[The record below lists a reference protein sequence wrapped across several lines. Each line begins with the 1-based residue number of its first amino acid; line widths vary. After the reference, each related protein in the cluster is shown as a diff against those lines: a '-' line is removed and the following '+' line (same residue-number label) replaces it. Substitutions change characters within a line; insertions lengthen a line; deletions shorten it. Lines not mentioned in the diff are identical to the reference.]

1 MGTKILRFNVRGVRV
16 LSSGSHESTKK
27 MGCITCSNEYGGN
40 LTTCPHDGTRL
51 TPLSQD
57 DLVGTVL
64 DGRYEINELLGGGG
78 MGLVYKAKHRL
89 INRTVA
95 IKVLHKHMVSSG
107 DALKR
112 FRLEAEAASSLNV
125 PNILTIHDFGIS
137 EQGQPYMVMDYLA
150 GVSLQEVLEAEQRLD
165 VHRALGIFSQVCAA
179 LKHAH
184 DKQIIH
190 RDLKPSNIMLVEFE
204 GQPDFVKIVDF
215 GIAKLLGRTDGDRG
229 QLTRTGEIFGS
240 PLFMSPEQCRGMH
253 LDARTDIY
261 SLGSVMYLA
270 LTGRPLFESDNVLD
284 IFVKQATTPPT
295 SFGEICPELTIPTE
309 VEEIVLKAL
318 EKEPSDRFQSMAE
331 LKASLDKAK
340 ESLIRGGTESGATLS
355 AQVTSPSKEA
365 SSKPVTPPIKEV
377 SAIQQTSRSNFGRR
391 QFLLLIG
398 FFTLLIGLL
407 AVTFQ
412 IGQRQGIEQED
423 KATRAIRQKPQQS
436 NAPVI
441 IQQSLKPN
449 EPMVATPKNVDSA
462 QNPLLLHQAT
472 EAPKPAPEINPTD
485 PSQVTESKPIK
496 SQEPVHR
503 KRVNR
508 QPPHRRTL
516 LKKAFQI
523 LEKAF

>member
-1 MGTKILRFNVRGVRV
+1 
-16 LSSGSHESTKK
+16 

-40 LTTCPHDGTRL
+40 FTTCPHDGTRL
-51 TPLSQD
+51 TPLSHD

-64 DGRYEINELLGGGG
+64 DGRYEINEVLGGGG
-78 MGLVYKAKHRL
+78 MGLVYKARHRL

-150 GVSLQEVLEAEQRLD
+150 GVSLQDVLEAEQRLD
-165 VHRALGIFSQVCAA
+165 VLRALGIFSQVCAA

-215 GIAKLLGRTDGDRG
+215 GIAKLLGRTDGEGG

-240 PLFMSPEQCRGMH
+240 PLFMSPEQCRGMS
-253 LDARTDIY
+253 LDPRTDIY

-295 SFGEICPELTIPTE
+295 SFGEICPELTIPTQ

-318 EKEPSDRFQSMAE
+318 EKEPSGRFQSMAE
-331 LKASLDKAK
+331 LKACLDKAK
-340 ESLIRGGTESGATLS
+340 ESLKKGGTEFGATLPP
-355 AQVTSPSKEA
+355 QETSPVKEA
-365 SSKPVTPPIKEV
+365 ASLPATPAVKEV
-377 SAIQQTSRSNFGRR
+377 SPSQKTSWSNFGRR

-398 FFTLLIGLL
+398 CFTLLVGLL

-423 KATRAIRQKPQQS
+423 KATRMIRQKPQQS

-441 IQQSLKPN
+441 IRQSLKPN
-449 EPMVATPKNVDSA
+449 EPVVASPKNVYGA
-462 QNPLLLHQAT
+462 QNPFMLHEAT
-472 EAPKPAPEINPTD
+472 EASKPAPEITPTD
-485 PSQVTESKPIK
+485 TNQVTESKSNK
-496 SQEPVHR
+496 SPEPVR
-503 KRVNR
+503 KKRMVR
-508 QPPHRRTL
+508 QPTHHRTL